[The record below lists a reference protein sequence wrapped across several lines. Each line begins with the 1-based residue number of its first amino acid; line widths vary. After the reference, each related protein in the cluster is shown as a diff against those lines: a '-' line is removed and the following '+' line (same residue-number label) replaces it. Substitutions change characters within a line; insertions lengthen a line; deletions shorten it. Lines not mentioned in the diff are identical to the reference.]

1 MTKRRKAWARSAPTW
16 PQNTIQAPTRK
27 FSKQWPEPQRFP
39 QFLDKTG
46 KMMAVSFNWSADIKT
61 LPNAGDAGFLP
72 VTTRSCR
79 STSGVFRN
87 DRRRREGDR
96 LAEHPA
102 LEGAT
107 RDCSRLQPL
116 QLRERART
124 YADPLTNA
132 PPARRPPP
140 RRRPKEPSPLVIG
153 ENRFAF
159 ESLAEHCKTQT
170 D

>member
-72 VTTRSCR
+72 VTTRSR
-79 STSGVFRN
+79 RAHPEFFGTIGGGVKETGWQN
-87 DRRRREGDR
+87 TQLSKAR
-96 LAEHPA
+96 LAIVLGYSHYNFVSAPE
-102 LEGAT
+102 
-107 RDCSRLQPL
+107 
-116 QLRERART
+116 
-124 YADPLTNA
+124 LT
-132 PPARRPPP
+132 P
-140 RRRPKEPSPLVIG
+140 I
-153 ENRFAF
+153 
-159 ESLAEHCKTQT
+159 H
-170 D
+170 